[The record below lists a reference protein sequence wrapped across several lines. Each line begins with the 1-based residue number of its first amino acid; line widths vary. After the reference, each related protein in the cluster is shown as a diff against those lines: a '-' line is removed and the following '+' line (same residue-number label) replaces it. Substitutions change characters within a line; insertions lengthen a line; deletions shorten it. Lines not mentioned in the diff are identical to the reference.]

1 MTPRV
6 IALIPAGGESRRMRE
21 NKLALPW
28 KNATILTHL
37 VGQLAPLVDRTLVLL
52 GPRSESLRSEI
63 HAPAE
68 IHATP
73 GQTPDMRS
81 TIEFGLTHLEQEDPN
96 ETGILIALADQ
107 PQIRRPLVE
116 QMILLFRNQPMRL
129 IVPTVD
135 GKTAHPILIPLAIL
149 RELPGLQTHLGLNS
163 LVRSHAPSTNFLPID
178 DPWMLLDID
187 EPADYDRLRRK
198 NDD

>member
-1 MTPRV
+1 
-6 IALIPAGGESRRMRE
+6 MRE

-28 KNATILTHL
+28 KNETILTHL

-116 QMILLFRNQPMRL
+116 QMILLFQNQPTRL

-149 RELPGLQTHLGLNS
+149 RELPRLESRLGLNS
-163 LVRSHAPSTNFLPID
+163 LVRSHAPATNFLPID

-198 NDD
+198 NED